1 MFLRTLFLLVVLT
14 SSGLAA
20 EGDAAREARFLKNTR
35 QLIYEG
41 KRSGEG
47 YFHPDGNLLVF
58 QSEREAGKRSTPPT
72 SSDGDGGNPFY
83 QIYLLDLLSGDSRR
97 VSPGMGKTTCAFFQP
112 GTSRLIFASTHE
124 DAEAVAKQKAE
135 IEMRASGKQ
144 RRYSWDYD
152 ATMDI
157 YSCNQDGTQLVNLT
171 KSPGYDAEGSFSPDG
186 KQIVFCSLRSAFPL
200 EKLTP
205 EERAHYDKDPAYWC
219 DIYIMNADG
228 SNVRRLTEAPGYDG
242 GPFFSPDGKRIVWR
256 HFAESGTVADVWT
269 MNVDGSDKRRIT
281 DFKSMSWAPY
291 YHPSGKYFIFTSNK
305 LGFDNFELFLV
316 DAEGAHEPV
325 RVTFTP
331 GFDGLPV
338 FSPDGKKL
346 CWASGRTGDGKSQIF
361 LADWND
367 AEALKALEE
376 APKRVA
382 ATGALDVEISAKFV
396 EISGGTKELSFDW
409 LLGNTPA
416 VGLQPLKPEISAE
429 DMKLEVGLLADDA
442 HAGRATGSEGA
453 KLAADWLGEYF
464 FKAGLKPLPGLRGF
478 FQPFDF
484 NAGERVIA
492 EKTRFSFV
500 AAEGTRRV
508 DPNAETGTRNAEKP
522 ARLLP
527 SAATEEAR
535 AAKSDASKPSIFN
548 PQLDRDFRP
557 LAFSDN
563 GEAEGE
569 VVFAGYGLS
578 VPEGAGQPRYNSYEG
593 LDVKDKIVLILRYV
607 PEDVEP
613 ARRAHLNRY
622 GGLRYKAMMAR
633 ERGAKA
639 VLVVTGPN
647 SPNAGELLPLTGDG
661 SSAGSGI
668 IAASIS
674 GDMAAAL
681 LAPGG
686 KNLKDLQK
694 ALDGENPHAEGGFVL
709 PKVKVKV
716 AAAVEHIRKT
726 DRNVIGC
733 IPGETDEWI
742 IVGAHYDHLGL
753 GKGNSSLARAGE
765 EGKIHPGADDNASG
779 TAAVIEIAANFGSM
793 ANYTGEI
800 TTTTGAGVF
809 KSTSGWKPKRG
820 IIFAL
825 WSGEEIG
832 LIGSNSFVEKPPV
845 PLEKIV
851 AYINFDMVGRLH
863 DNKLTMQA
871 VGSSKA
877 WPRLLEKRNVAAGF
891 QLGLQ
896 EDPYLPTD
904 VTSFYP
910 KRIPVLNFFTGS
922 HDDYHRP
929 SDTADKIDYDGLA
942 RIAKFARAIIED
954 VATAPE
960 RPDFSRVE
968 RKEQGGGRD
977 TMRAYLGSI
986 PDYATEVKGVKLSGV
1001 RGGSP
1006 AEKGGL
1012 RGGDVIV
1019 EFGAQKIANIYDYT
1033 YALDAVKIG
1042 QPVKMIVEREGK
1054 RVELSVTPEARK

>member
-1 MFLRTLFLLVVLT
+1 MFLRTLFLFVVLT
-14 SSGLAA
+14 SSGIAA
-20 EGDAAREARFLKNTR
+20 DGDAAKEARFLKNTR

-47 YFHPDGNLLVF
+47 YFSPDGKRIIF
-58 QSEREAGKRSTPPT
+58 QSEREEGKRSKPPT
-72 SSDGDGGNPFY
+72 SSDDNGGNPFY
-83 QIYLLDLLSGDSRR
+83 QIYTLDLESGDSRR

-112 GTSRLIFASTHE
+112 GTDRVIFASTHE
-124 DAEAVAKQKAE
+124 DPEAAAKQKAE

-144 RRYSWDYD
+144 RRYAWDYD

-157 YSCNQDGTQLVNLT
+157 YSCHQDGTQIVNLT

-186 KQIVFCSLRSAFPL
+186 KQIVFCSLRSAFPP

-205 EERAHYDKDPAYWC
+205 EQRARFEKDPAYWG
-219 DIYIMNADG
+219 DIYLMNADG
-228 SNVRRLTEAPGYDG
+228 SDVRRLTEAPGYDG

-256 HFAESGTVADVWT
+256 HFDESGMVADVWT
-269 MNVDGSDKRRIT
+269 MATDGSDKRRIT

-291 YHPSGKYFIFTSNK
+291 YHPSGQYFIFTTNK
-305 LGFDNFELFLV
+305 LGFENFELYLV
-316 DAEGAHEPV
+316 DAAGAHEPV
-325 RVTFTP
+325 RVTYTP

-346 CWASGRTGDGKSQIF
+346 AWASGRTGDGKSQIF

-376 APKRVA
+376 APLRVA
-382 ATGALDVEISAKFV
+382 SVEERVKALEAYISKADPQIKPGNGAGTGDSATRTGGFALRY
-396 EISGGTKELSFDW
+396 
-409 LLGNTPA
+409 PA
-416 VGLQPLKPEISAE
+416 GMAGLQAISDYAFKPEITVE
-429 DMKLEVGLLADDA
+429 DLKFEVGHLASEQL
-442 HAGRATGSEGA
+442 AGRATGSPGA
-453 KLAADWLGEYF
+453 QLASEWLGIYLQTF
-464 FKAGLKPLPGLRGF
+464 GLKSLPGRESL
-478 FQPFDF
+478 FQAFEF
-484 NAGERVIA
+484 NAGERIIEEKSKLEVIGA
-492 EKTRFSFV
+492 TP
-500 AAEGTRRV
+500 AAQ
-508 DPNAETGTRNAEKP
+508 A
-522 ARLLP
+522 
-527 SAATEEAR
+527 
-535 AAKSDASKPSIFN
+535 
-548 PQLDRDFRP
+548 LDKDFRP

-578 VPEGAGQPRYNSYEG
+578 VPEGTGQQRYNSYEG

-622 GGLRYKAMMAR
+622 SGLRYKAMMAR

-639 VLVVTGPN
+639 VLIVTGPG

-674 GDMAAAL
+674 GNAAAAL

-694 ALDGENPHAEGGFVL
+694 ALDNENPHAEGGFVL
-709 PKVKVKV
+709 PKVKVKI
-716 AAAVEHIRKT
+716 AAGVEHIRKT

-779 TAAVIEIAANFGSM
+779 TAAVIEIAAALAQAGGKTP
-793 ANYTGEI
+793 ALPP
-800 TTTTGAGVF
+800 GAQKGDPGV
-809 KSTSGWKPKRG
+809 SNSGTLAVETAKWKPTRG

-845 PLEKIV
+845 PLAKVV

-929 SDTADKIDYDGLA
+929 SDTADKLDYDGLA

-1012 RGGDVIV
+1012 KGGDVIV

-1042 QPVKMIVEREGK
+1042 QPVKMTVERDGK

>member
-1 MFLRTLFLLVVLT
+1 MFLRTLFLFVFLT
-14 SSGLAA
+14 SSSLAA
-20 EGDAAREARFLKNTR
+20 DGDAAKEARFLKNTR

-72 SSDGDGGNPFY
+72 SSDDNGGNPFY
-83 QIYLLDLLSGDSRR
+83 QIYLLDLLSGESAR

-124 DAEAVAKQKAE
+124 DPEAAAKQKAE

-205 EERAHYDKDPAYWC
+205 EQRAHYDKDPAYWG
-219 DIYIMNADG
+219 DIYLMNADG

-256 HFAESGTVADVWT
+256 HFAESGMIADVWT
-269 MNVDGSDKRRIT
+269 MATDGSDKRRIT

-305 LGFDNFELFLV
+305 LGFENFELFLV

-325 RVTFTP
+325 RVTYTP

-376 APKRVA
+376 APKGVA
-382 ATGALDVEISAKFV
+382 DDVRRRADQNTGESARGEEKSARLLTSSATNQ
-396 EISGGTKELSFDW
+396 SG
-409 LLGNTPA
+409 
-416 VGLQPLKPEISAE
+416 VGPQSLKPEISAE
-429 DMKLEVGLLADDA
+429 DMKLEVGFLADEKQ
-442 HAGRATGSEGA
+442 AGRATGSEGA
-453 KLAADWLGEYF
+453 KLAAEWLGEYF
-464 FKAGLKPLPGLRGF
+464 KKVGMKPLPGKDSLF
-478 FQPFDF
+478 LPFEF
-484 NAGERVIA
+484 NAGERVVA
-492 EKTRFSFV
+492 EKTALSFTF
-500 AAEGTRRV
+500 A
-508 DPNAETGTRNAEKP
+508 D
-522 ARLLP
+522 
-527 SAATEEAR
+527 SQ
-535 AAKSDASKPSIFN
+535 ASPFK

-578 VPEGAGQPRYNSYEG
+578 VPEAPGQARYNSFEG
-593 LDVKDKIVLILRYV
+593 LDVKDKVVLILRYV

-647 SPNAGELLPLTGDG
+647 SPNAGELLALTGDG

-674 GDMAAAL
+674 GNAAAAL
-681 LAPGG
+681 LAPGAKDL
-686 KNLKDLQK
+686 KNLQK

-709 PKVKVKV
+709 PKVTVKI

-726 DRNVIGC
+726 DRNVVGC

-779 TAAVIEIAANFGSM
+779 TAAVIEIAAALA
-793 ANYTGEI
+793 ANDKVTRWQGDKV
-800 TTTTGAGVF
+800 TDASQGNVTPSLTHPATP
-809 KSTSGWKPKRG
+809 SRKRG

-845 PLEKIV
+845 PLAKIV

-891 QLGLQ
+891 QLGMQ

-929 SDTADKIDYDGLA
+929 SDTADKLDYDGLA
-942 RIAKFARAIIED
+942 RIAKFAAAIIGD
-954 VATAPE
+954 VAAAPE

-977 TMRAYLGSI
+977 SMRAYLGSI

-1006 AEKGGL
+1006 AEKGGM

-1042 QPVKMIVEREGK
+1042 QAVKMIVEREGK

>member
-1 MFLRTLFLLVVLT
+1 MRLRSDGLNGDDDSCAEPLLARVRVCEHRHVMFLRTLLLSVVLA
-14 SSGLAA
+14 SSGIAVD
-20 EGDAAREARFLKNTR
+20 GDAAKEARFLKNTR

-47 YFHPDGNLLVF
+47 YFSPDGKQLVF
-58 QSEREAGKRSTPPT
+58 QSERDAGKRSTPPT
-72 SSDGDGGNPFY
+72 SSDDNGGNPFY
-83 QIYLLDLLSGDSRR
+83 QIYTLDLESGDSRR
-97 VSPGMGKTTCAFFQP
+97 ISPGVGKTTCAFFQP
-112 GTSRLIFASTHE
+112 GTQRLIFASTHE
-124 DAEAVAKQKAE
+124 DAEAAAKQKAE
-135 IEMRASGKQ
+135 IEMRATGKQ

-157 YSCNQDGTQLVNLT
+157 YSVNADGTGIVNLT

-205 EERAHYDKDPAYWC
+205 EQRAHYEKDPAYWG
-219 DIYIMNADG
+219 DIYVMDADG
-228 SNVRRLTEAPGYDG
+228 SNVRRITEAPGYDG
-242 GPFFSPDGKRIVWR
+242 GPFFSPDGRRIVWR
-256 HFAESGTVADVWT
+256 HFNESGTVADVWT
-269 MNVDGSDKRRIT
+269 MNTDGSDKRRIT
-281 DFKSMSWAPY
+281 DFQCMSWAPY
-291 YHPSGKYFIFTSNK
+291 FHPSGKYLIFTANK
-305 LGFDNFELFLV
+305 LGFDNFELFLT
-316 DAEGAHEPV
+316 DAEGTHEPV
-325 RVTFTP
+325 RVTYTP

-346 CWASGRTGDGKSQIF
+346 SWASGRTGDGKSQIF

-367 AEALKALEE
+367 GEALKALEE
-376 APKRVA
+376 SPKRVA
-382 ATGALDVEISAKFV
+382 AAGARDVEVSAKFV
-396 EISGGTKELSFDW
+396 EVSGGKGEKNFDW
-409 LLGNTPA
+409 MLGKVPI
-416 VGLQPLKPEISAE
+416 VGTHALASEISA
-429 DMKLEVGLLADDA
+429 DDLKLEVGLLADDA
-442 HAGRATGSEGA
+442 QAGRAVGSEGA

-464 FKAGLKPLPGLRGF
+464 SKAGLKPLPGKDSV
-478 FQPFDF
+478 FQTFEF

-492 EKTRFSFV
+492 EKTALTFTSSQ
-500 AAEGTRRV
+500 
-508 DPNAETGTRNAEKP
+508 
-522 ARLLP
+522 P
-527 SAATEEAR
+527 SAL
-535 AAKSDASKPSIFN
+535 N

-563 GEAEGE
+563 GEAEGD

-578 VPEGAGQPRYNSYEG
+578 VPEGAGQQRYNSYEG
-593 LDVKDKIVLILRYV
+593 LDVKDKVVLILRYV

-613 ARRAHLNRY
+613 ARRAHLNHY
-622 GGLRYKAMMAR
+622 SGLRYKAMMAR

-639 VLVVTGPN
+639 VLVVTGPS

-674 GDMAAAL
+674 GDAAAAL
-681 LAPGG
+681 LASSG

-709 PKVKVKV
+709 PKVKVKL
-716 AAAVEHIRKT
+716 AAAVEHIHKA
-726 DRNVIGC
+726 DRNVIAC

-753 GKGNSSLARAGE
+753 GKGNSSLARKGE
-765 EGKIHPGADDNASG
+765 EGKVHPGADDNASG
-779 TAAVIEIAANFGSM
+779 TAAVIEIAAAM
-793 ANYTGEI
+793 AQAYTG
-800 TTTTGAGVF
+800 TTSVTTGAGTVQA
-809 KSTSGWKPKRG
+809 TSKGSIQRKRG

-845 PLEKIV
+845 DLAKVV
-851 AYINFDMVGRLH
+851 AYINFDMVGRLK

-891 QLGLQ
+891 QLGMQ

-929 SDTADKIDYDGLA
+929 SDTADKLDYDGLA

-968 RKEQGGGRD
+968 HKEQGGGRD

-1012 RGGDVIV
+1012 KGGDVIV
-1019 EFGAQKIANIYDYT
+1019 EFGSQKITNIYDYT

-1042 QPVKMIVEREGK
+1042 QPVKMTVEREGK
-1054 RVELSVTPEARK
+1054 SVELTVTPEARK